1 MTTIDLIYRKLAE
14 LTDEKIEASTPLR
27 DTGLDSFDLIQL
39 AYELDLPNT
48 YSTKELGSMSLIDY
62 ARLLDEQNPDPLI
75 PQAGP
80 VS

>member
-1 MTTIDLIYRKLAE
+1 MTTIDRILRKVSE

-48 YSTKELGSMSLIDY
+48 YSTKELGNMSLIDY
-62 ARLLDEQNPDPLI
+62 ARVLDDQNPDPLI